1 MTLLKDGESKKDEEP
16 AMDMKSFYEL
26 PPHKTNV
33 LPKEFE
39 KQWKVALAKWEEY
52 EANPKL

>member
-16 AMDMKSFYEL
+16 AMDMKTFYEL